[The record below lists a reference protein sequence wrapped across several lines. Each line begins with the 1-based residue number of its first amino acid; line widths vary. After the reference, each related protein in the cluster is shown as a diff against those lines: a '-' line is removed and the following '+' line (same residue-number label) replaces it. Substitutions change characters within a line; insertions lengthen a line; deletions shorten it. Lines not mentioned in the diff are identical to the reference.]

1 METWDIAS
9 LDVQPHQPEVLR
21 SDPEAR
27 VIAINLPAGERLQ
40 EHQVHERAW
49 LVVAAGEVEFERG
62 RQTVAGGRGL
72 VAHFDP
78 KQPHE
83 VRATS
88 DARLVLC
95 SRRGRAT
102 GIRASAS
109 IRRDGPHAQ
118 AKAPAC
124 RRPQRRRAARDGPD
138 LHELQRVDGGEQAER
153 DQARALLRLDRQGR
167 RGSIHHWA
175 TTCDSGSATATG
187 PVGAGLRIRGSFPTR
202 SARDAR

>member
-40 EHQVHERAW
+40 EHQVHERA
-49 LVVAAGEVEFERG
+49 
-62 RQTVAGGRGL
+62 GGCGF

-88 DARLVLC
+88 DALLVLLL
-95 SRRGRAT
+95 
-102 GIRASAS
+102 
-109 IRRDGPHAQ
+109 
-118 AKAPAC
+118 APW
-124 RRPQRRRAARDGPD
+124 PGEGHPSQR
-138 LHELQRVDGGEQAER
+138 
-153 DQARALLRLDRQGR
+153 
-167 RGSIHHWA
+167 
-175 TTCDSGSATATG
+175 
-187 PVGAGLRIRGSFPTR
+187 
-202 SARDAR
+202 